1 MKNEALIIWY
11 IICFAAGRA
20 VFSSLRITLLKAGH
34 TRSNFMGK
42 SIPTSLGSGYFLL
55 SVLMGLAVA
64 AGTRGRVPSLLPAT
78 LIIVTGFGLLGM
90 LDDVV
95 TNREPGGLKGHLA
108 RFGGGGGIS
117 TALIKAGFGLLL
129 SFMASIMYWI
139 NEGWGM
145 AFVNG
150 LIIALSANTI
160 NLLDV
165 RPGRAVKGFMTLF
178 TILVGGSLF
187 GAHFGWASISH
198 ATLVMLAPFFIWA
211 IAGAALDFRAEAMM
225 GDAGSNILGSVIG
238 ILVVV
243 ELSYSNRLIFLAFL
257 VGFHLLCEITS
268 LSSII
273 ESVPFLKKL
282 DRLFI
287 AQSVKPT
294 DK

>member
-11 IICFAAGRA
+11 LICFGVGRA

-34 TRSNFMGK
+34 TRTNFMGK
-42 SIPTSLGSGYFLL
+42 SIPTSLGAGYFLL
-55 SVLMGLAVA
+55 AILMGLAVA
-64 AGTRGRVPSLLPAT
+64 AGTRGRFPSLLPAT
-78 LIIVTGFGLLGM
+78 LMVVTGFGLLGM
-90 LDDVV
+90 MDDVV
-95 TNREPGGLKGHLA
+95 VQREPGGLKGHLS

-117 TALIKAGFGLLL
+117 TALIKAGFGLVL
-129 SFMASIMYWI
+129 SFMVSAMYWI

-145 AFVNG
+145 VFVNG
-150 LIIALSANTI
+150 LTIALAANAI

-165 RPGRAVKGFMTLF
+165 RPGRAVKGFMALF
-178 TILVGGSLF
+178 AIITGVSLL
-187 GAHFGWASISH
+187 GVHYGWASISH
-198 ATLVMLAPFFIWA
+198 ATLVIIAPFFIWA
-211 IAGAALDFRAEAMM
+211 LAAAAFDFRAEAMM

-238 ILVVV
+238 VMVVV
-243 ELSYSNRLIFLAFL
+243 ELSFSNRLIFLGLL

-273 ESVPFLKKL
+273 ENAPFLKKL

-287 AQSVKPT
+287 AQSDKPA